1 MGRGEAVEDRSMAR
15 FLKGVPIFRDLSSED
30 LERVAHIVYERR
42 YRKGQIIFAEGEP
55 GEAFFVVK
63 TGRVK
68 VSKLA
73 EDGREQILSIW
84 HPGDPVGMVVLFDG
98 QPYSATAEAADD
110 TTVAMIRVRD
120 FQNLLSGD
128 PRLAG
133 KVLREVGGRLR
144 QAFCR
149 ISEMAL
155 MDTPTRLAST
165 LLKMA
170 EEDGVPEGA
179 GIRLAVPLTHQELGN
194 LIGASRETVT
204 RILSDF
210 RRARAI
216 AVDKNGIVITDLRK
230 LRTWT

>member
-1 MGRGEAVEDRSMAR
+1 MEDKSMAA
-15 FLKGVPIFRDLSSED
+15 FLKGVSIFKDLSPED

-55 GEAFFVVK
+55 GAAFFVVK

-84 HPGDPVGMVVLFDG
+84 QPGDPVGMVVIFDD
-98 QPYSATAEAADD
+98 QPYPATAEAVDD
-110 TTVAMIRVRD
+110 TTVAMIRVKD

-128 PRLAG
+128 PRLAR
-133 KVLREVGGRLR
+133 KVLQEVGGRLR

-155 MDTPTRLAST
+155 MDTPARLAST

-170 EEDGVPEGA
+170 EEDGVPEGT
-179 GIRLAVPLTHQELGN
+179 GIRLGVPLTHQELGN

-210 RRARAI
+210 RRAQAI
-216 AVDKNGIVITDLRK
+216 VIDKNGIVITDLRK